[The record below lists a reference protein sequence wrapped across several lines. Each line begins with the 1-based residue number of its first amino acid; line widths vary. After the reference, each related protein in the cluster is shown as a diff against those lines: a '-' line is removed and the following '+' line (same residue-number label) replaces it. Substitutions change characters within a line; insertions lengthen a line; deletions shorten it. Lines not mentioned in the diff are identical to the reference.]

1 MEDRE
6 AVKRISDFMKSAN
19 YAMEILEFTETT
31 KISLADLREANI
43 DFVVP
48 QMYYYIDNKP
58 VLKFFEDKLTIT
70 GRTIQ
75 HTFDIITSDIV
86 CRH

>member
-1 MEDRE
+1 
-6 AVKRISDFMKSAN
+6 MKSAN

-43 DFVVP
+43 NFVVP

-58 VLKFFEDKLTIT
+58 VLKFLKIN
-70 GRTIQ
+70 
-75 HTFDIITSDIV
+75 
-86 CRH
+86 